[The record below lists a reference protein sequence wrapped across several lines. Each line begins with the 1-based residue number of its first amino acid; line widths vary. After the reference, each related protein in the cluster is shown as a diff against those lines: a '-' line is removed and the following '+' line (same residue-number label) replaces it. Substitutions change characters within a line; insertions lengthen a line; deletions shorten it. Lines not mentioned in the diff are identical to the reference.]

1 MSKHHLDLA
10 QIVEETDHVPPK
22 IKELFNDFRR
32 SVSLTKNKYRIKKF
46 SKNFL
51 DLWVR
56 SQYKLDMDERII
68 KRDKLIVSHIDQFQG
83 DENKD
88 YRISV
93 RDFQTI
99 LEIDRELE
107 VDEQKRI
114 EKFTKLKAEVEKLRL
129 QRKKKRA
136 KPPRAKPTV
145 DEEEKKEILVN
156 TIDYDYIYGKW
167 IDHIQTKS
175 TSKSYWYIHEY
186 IGRFILKFAI
196 NQRAESISEQ
206 V

>member
-1 MSKHHLDLA
+1 MSKPYLDLA
-10 QIVEETDHVPPK
+10 QIVEETDHIPPK
-22 IKELFNDFRR
+22 IEELFKDFRR
-32 SVSLTKNKYRIKKF
+32 SVSLTKNKYRINKF
-46 SKNFL
+46 SKTFL

-68 KRDKLIVSHIDQFQG
+68 KRDKLIVNHIDQFQG

-107 VDEQKRI
+107 LDEQKRI
-114 EKFTKLKAEVEKLRL
+114 EKFAKLKAEVEKLRL
-129 QRKKKRA
+129 QRKKKRT
-136 KPPRAKPTV
+136 KSPKTKPTA
-145 DEEEKKEILVN
+145 DAEKKKEILAN

-167 IDHIQTKS
+167 MDHIQTKS

-196 NQRAESISEQ
+196 NQGAESIS
-206 V
+206 